1 MVPVCLIDVVL
12 AKMLQLTNA
21 WLDFCRNDQVK
32 LFFLAAIIGMAAG
45 YGAVG
50 FRWLAAGFQWGLFG
64 NPMDQIVSHATRL
77 PWWQL
82 ILVPTLGG
90 LVIGLFTQ
98 FVFPGRLPQGVA
110 DVMAASALRNGRMS
124 LREGLAAA
132 LVSAGSIGCGASV
145 GREGPIVHLGA
156 TFASAIAQRMHLSP
170 SLTRTLLGCGVAAA
184 IASAFNAP
192 IAGVFFALEVV
203 IGHYGISAFS
213 PVVISSVVGTVITRI
228 HIGADAAFI
237 LAPQQVQSFWEL
249 PAFLILGPVC
259 ALSAVCLLKGIA
271 LVQALHNRL
280 HIARWLRPMIAGL
293 LVGTVALEFPE
304 VLGVGYEAT
313 DTALKGGYGLTFLIL
328 LAFAKT
334 AATVVCLGSG
344 FGGGIFSPSLVLG
357 ALVGSAYGLVAV
369 GFLPDLG
376 SATSVYA
383 LLAMAAVAAC
393 TLGAPISTIIMVF
406 ELTADYGITFGL
418 MLTVSI
424 AALLFRQ
431 LHWHSFFSWQ
441 LLRRG
446 IDLYARHDQQL
457 LASRTVAEVMRKE
470 VVTVDLEA
478 DLEHLK
484 SMFLHRHLPIFV
496 VDYER
501 RLVGTIHFED
511 LADAAFEPDP
521 EKTMT
526 ASDLVHRLPV
536 ALTPEDDLEKA
547 LRVCEANHEDHMP
560 VVRDE
565 DSMEVLAEV
574 RLTDLFLAQNQA
586 LLEARAVEQ
595 GER

>member
-1 MVPVCLIDVVL
+1 MER
-12 AKMLQLTNA
+12 LTRV
-21 WLDFCRNDQVK
+21 WLDFCRNDQVV

-45 YGAVG
+45 YGAIG
-50 FRWLAAGFQWGLFG
+50 FRLLAAGFQWGFFG
-64 NPMDQIVSHATRL
+64 NFMDQIVSKAAGL
-77 PWWQL
+77 PWWHL

-90 LVIGLFTQ
+90 LVIGLFTRH
-98 FVFPGRLPQGVA
+98 VLPGRLPQGVA
-110 DVMAASALRNGRMS
+110 DVMAASALRSGRMS

-156 TFASAIAQRMHLSP
+156 TFASAVAQRMHLSP
-170 SLTRTLLGCGVAAA
+170 SLARTLLGCGVAAA

-203 IGHYGISAFS
+203 IGHYGIGAFS

-237 LAPQQVQSFWEL
+237 LPPQQVTSFWEL
-249 PAFLILGPVC
+249 PAFVILGPVC
-259 ALSAVCLLKGIA
+259 ALAAMGLLKGIA
-271 LVQALHNRL
+271 LVQATHERL
-280 HIARWLRPMIAGL
+280 GIPSWLRPMAAGL
-293 LVGTVALEFPE
+293 LVGIIAIQFPE
-304 VLGVGYEAT
+304 VLGVGYEVT
-313 DTALKGGYGLTFLIL
+313 DSTLKGGFDLTLLIL
-328 LAFAKT
+328 LAVAKGT
-334 AATVVCLGSG
+334 ATVACLGSG

-369 GFLPDLG
+369 GFFPDLG
-376 SATSVYA
+376 SSTSVYA

-406 ELTADYGITFGL
+406 ELTADYGITFAL
-418 MLTVSI
+418 MVTVSI
-424 AALLFRQ
+424 ASLLCRQ

-446 IDLYARHDQQL
+446 INLYERHDQQV
-457 LASRTVAEVMRKE
+457 LARRSVSEVMRSE
-470 VVTVDLEA
+470 VVTVGLGA
-478 DLEHLK
+478 DLDHLK

-496 VDYER
+496 VDEDG

-511 LADAAFEPDP
+511 LADAAFEPDQ
-521 EKTMT
+521 EKAPT
-526 ASDLVHRLPV
+526 ARDLVHRLPV

-547 LRVCEANHEDHMP
+547 LRVCEANHEEHMP

-565 DSMEVLAEV
+565 VSKQVVAEV
-574 RLTDLFLAQNQA
+574 RLSDLFLAQNQA
-586 LLEARAVEQ
+586 LLEARALEQ